1 MLRLPPRSTRTD
13 TLFHYTTLFRSE
25 LGKKAGIESRTVASL
40 LANGG
45 ARLDESHVLVVDE
58 AGQLGNRQALR
69 LLEISRSTGAR
80 LLLIGDTRQTGA
92 IEQGK
97 PFWLMQRLG
106 QSGRAS
112 CRERACQY
120 V

>member
-1 MLRLPPRSTRTD
+1 MCVIKYTATTETYTYLHTRAHHDALPITAAA
-13 TLFHYTTLFRSE
+13 E
-25 LGKKAGIESRTVASL
+25 LGKKAVSESRTVASL

-69 LLEISRSTGAR
+69 LLEISKSTGAR

-92 IEQGK
+92 IEQEI
-97 PFWLMQRLG
+97 
-106 QSGRAS
+106 GRAS
-112 CRERACQY
+112 CRERVCQD